1 MDPEVGTALSD
12 SWQDGRLTRG
22 GGQRGSQAAV
32 GRFRRHQ
39 GRAAVVGCSSRRR
52 SAGRLLRRQ
61 RWLATPDWSRS
72 PPTWTPRPTR
82 WWGWR
87 REPLRAAGEFPAPLA
102 VVQQPFE
109 EAPPPRRSGTPLVT
123 LPATAATP
131 ESRRASAGRT
141 GRPVCRGRGPRCGVP
156 AESAAGW
163 TVGVP
168 TTARRRRGPGGG
180 SQQGLSDGKAR
191 RCGRAGREHPHDER
205 WRQSGGALVGWHRW
219 SPPPPLLG
227 EPAG

>member
-1 MDPEVGTALSD
+1 MSRGPRGWGGAERLLAGRPAHSRWRSTRSLRRQLDGSVGT
-12 SWQDGRLTRG
+12 RG
-22 GGQRGSQAAV
+22 AAAAV
-32 GRFRRHQ
+32 G
-39 GRAAVVGCSSRRR
+39 CSPRRR

-61 RWLATPDWSRS
+61 RWLAAPDWSRS

-87 REPLRAAGEFPAPLA
+87 REPPRAAGEFPPPLA

-168 TTARRRRGPGGG
+168 TTARRRRGPGG
-180 SQQGLSDGKAR
+180 
-191 RCGRAGREHPHDER
+191 
-205 WRQSGGALVGWHRW
+205 RQ
-219 SPPPPLLG
+219 
-227 EPAG
+227 PAGTLRRQGQALRPRRRPRAPTR